1 MLNLSLAKTI
11 YNWRARPVQCVC
23 VYLHHL
29 SFGCGE
35 TDFLQLHT
43 HHVLNV
49 KLNNGAPGSML
60 CNLMCQPLLFSLSGN
75 SGVETGAKLAEVC
88 ACVKSHMCLF
98 VVITNCCTTHSRW
111 IGNL

>member
-49 KLNNGAPGSML
+49 KLDNGAPGSML
-60 CNLMCQPLLFSLSGN
+60 CNLMCQPLLFSLSGS

-88 ACVKSHMCLF
+88 VCVCKATCVCL
-98 VVITNCCTTHSRW
+98 
-111 IGNL
+111 